1 MLADDEVQKKPAVY
15 EYLLTGKKK
24 VLNLR
29 VFSERDKVTMY
40 HRQKGVCA
48 ICGKPFGIKEMH
60 ADHIIPWSK
69 GGIAEL
75 NNGQMLCTTCNLA
88 KSDN

>member
-1 MLADDEVQKKPAVY
+1 
-15 EYLLTGKKK
+15 
-24 VLNLR
+24 
-29 VFSERDKVTMY
+29 MY

-60 ADHIIPWSK
+60 ADHIIHWSK
-69 GGIAEL
+69 GGITEL
-75 NNGQMLCTTCNLA
+75 NNGQMLCTPCNLA